1 MDHDW
6 GAIKYARADGL
17 DQGIVVVRVTS
28 GIRLCLI
35 AISNPKWLVQKLR
48 GRRIKGTA
56 EEARSVVSKVQ
67 VFASTTQVLA
77 RKLQFPGAYSEVDP
91 PSVSRNHRIF
101 ERGGISE
108 NSGEAS
114 QNPIAASE

>member
-17 DQGIVVVRVTS
+17 DLGIVVVRVTS

-67 VFASTTQVLA
+67 VFASTTQVLELESFNSPV
-77 RKLQFPGAYSEVDP
+77 RTVKLTRQVFPVIIESSNGVE
-91 PSVSRNHRIF
+91 SVKTQAKQVRI
-101 ERGGISE
+101 
-108 NSGEAS
+108 
-114 QNPIAASE
+114 P